1 MASGERIPAGLDPDL
16 ERAVDFPDSDLAAW
30 RAATLD
36 FLKGKPLEK
45 LSTRTLEG
53 IVVPPLHTHEDGAE
67 PPGYPGSP
75 PFVRGRST
83 LGGVVAGWETCQ
95 RCVAPDPEHAVA
107 EIGADLDL
115 GAGAVWLRFDRA
127 ARWGLDADD
136 PAASSLGGD
145 GLAVST
151 AEELRPLVAAVT
163 ARGASLHLDAG
174 GATLAVAALVCAA
187 AEMGQGLPTGSLGA
201 DPLADL
207 AAEGELPA
215 GVDAGLA
222 GLGELAVWASRRAP
236 SFRAATVSALP
247 YHSAGASAVQE
258 LGFVLATGVEYL
270 RAMERAG
277 LDVDQGAG
285 QVRLLLPVGRDLF
298 MEVAKL
304 RAARRL
310 WAEVVRGCGGS
321 PVTRCAPLHAVSSP
335 RTMTVRDPWVNILR
349 VTVETFAAVVGGA
362 DAVTSL
368 PYDLAIGPSD
378 PGARRLAAATQ
389 AILREETH
397 LHSVADPAG
406 GSWYVESLTAKV
418 AEGAWALFRQ
428 VEAGGGMRAW
438 LERGEVHR
446 LLGESWA
453 GFRSGLATR
462 RVPITGVSSF
472 PLPGQVAVERPAVD
486 WPAVRDRARQRLGG
500 LRGRAAAELVR
511 VAEARRA
518 RSGGGELMDL
528 AIAAARAGATL
539 GELRRAL
546 VREAAATR
554 LRPLPVHRE
563 AEEFEA
569 LRAASD
575 RHLGA
580 SGARPRA
587 FLACAG
593 PAADFRA
600 RAEFSRGFVEAGG
613 IEAVGGAAASTAAEL
628 AGAFTASGAP
638 VAVICSSD
646 ALYPTMVP
654 ELARALRGA
663 GARAVA
669 LAGRPGEHEREWRE
683 AGVDLFVYLG
693 CDVVAGLN
701 ALQVAAGVAHE

>member
-1 MASGERIPAGLDPDL
+1 MASGDRVQVSVDPDL
-16 ERAVDFPDSDLAAW
+16 ERAVDFPAPDLEAW
-30 RAATLD
+30 RAAAIEL
-36 FLKGKPLEK
+36 LKGRPLDK

-53 IVVPPLHTHEDGAE
+53 IVVPPLHTAGDGAGS
-67 PPGYPGSP
+67 PGYPGFP
-75 PFVRGRST
+75 PFVRGRLV
-83 LGGVVAGWETCQ
+83 LGQVVGGWEACQ
-95 RCVAPDPEHAVA
+95 RCVSPEPERAVA

-115 GAGAVWLRFDRA
+115 GVGAVWLRLDRA

-136 PAASSLGGD
+136 PAASILGGD

-151 AEELRPLVAAVT
+151 ADELRPLVATVAG
-163 ARGASLHLDAG
+163 RGASLHLEAG
-174 GATLAVAALVCAA
+174 GATLAVAALVSASA
-187 AEMGQGLPTGSLGA
+187 DAERVGLGGSLGA

-215 GVDAGLA
+215 GVDASLA
-222 GLGELAVWASRRAP
+222 GLGELAVWASRRDP
-236 SFRAATVSALP
+236 SLRAATVSALP
-247 YHSAGASAVQE
+247 YHGAGASAVQE
-258 LGFVLATGVEYL
+258 LAFVLATGVEYL

-277 LDVDQGAG
+277 LDVEGAAG
-285 QVRLLLPVGRDLF
+285 QMRLLLPVGRDLF

-310 WAEVVRGCGGS
+310 WAEVVRACGGS
-321 PVTRCAPLHAVSSP
+321 LASSRAPLHAVTSP

-362 DAVTSL
+362 DVVTSL
-368 PYDLAIGPSD
+368 PYDLAIGPSE
-378 PGARRLAAATQ
+378 PATRRLAATTQ

-397 LHSVADPAG
+397 LHSVVDPAG
-406 GSWYVESLTAKV
+406 GSWYVESLTAQL
-418 AEGAWALFRQ
+418 AERAWELFRR
-428 VEAGGGMRAW
+428 VEGGGGMRAW

-446 LLGESWA
+446 ELDATWA
-453 GFRSGLATR
+453 GLRTHLATR
-462 RVPITGVSSF
+462 RAPITGVSSF
-472 PLPGQVAVERPAVD
+472 PLPGQVAVERPEVD
-486 WPAVRDRARQRLGG
+486 WPTVRDRARRRLHGA
-500 LRGRAAAELVR
+500 RGRAAAELAR

-518 RSGGGELMDL
+518 RRSGGELMDL

-563 AEEFEA
+563 AEEFED

-575 RHLGA
+575 RQLA
-580 SGARPRA
+580 ATGARPRA
-587 FLACAG
+587 FMACAG

-613 IEAVGGAAASTAAEL
+613 IEAVGGRAASTAAEQ

-646 ALYPTMVP
+646 ALYPTVVP
-654 ELARALRGA
+654 ELARALKGA

-693 CDVVAGLN
+693 CDVVAGLT